1 MLEHLKSNVEKYI
14 LFTVLA
20 PLVLGGFYAL
30 MDARHDAIGSSVKS
44 ELRSV
49 KRTLRQQRSLQ
60 KMAPS
65 ETYGPY
71 REVEIYALED
81 EVSELEQE
89 LAEMTN

>member
-1 MLEHLKSNVEKYI
+1 MLEHVKTNAINYI
-14 LFTVLA
+14 LLTVLA
-20 PLVLGGFYAL
+20 PLVLGGFFAL

-49 KRTLRQQRSLQ
+49 KRALRQQKSLQ
-60 KMAPS
+60 TMAPS

-71 REVEIYALED
+71 REVEIFALED

-89 LAEMTN
+89 LAEMTQ